1 MEANTSTSTAPA
13 TLPDLLRQAAKR
25 FSKHR
30 AILFGGRTLDYASFD
45 GLSDRFAGALAAQ
58 GIVKGDRVGL
68 YCVNSD
74 AFAIAYFGIIKAGAT
89 VVPINLLLNPKEIAF
104 ILADAG
110 AKALIYHEAFGTAV
124 QSLKSNVQSDFRSL
138 WTLGLGLSSCAS
150 ENRWYSP
157 PPVSP
162 TRNGSECSGASA
174 GAKADCSECI
184 RAHGAQGATPNQLRR
199 KSWLLHLL
207 WSVRT

>member
-74 AFAIAYFGIIKAGAT
+74 AFAIAYFGILKAGAT

-104 ILADAG
+104 ILSDAG
-110 AKALIYHEAFGTAV
+110 AKALVYHEAFAAAV
-124 QSLKSNVQSDFRSL
+124 QSFKSNVQSLEFAVCIGTAKVHPDDF
-138 WTLGLGLSSCAS
+138 
-150 ENRWYSP
+150 
-157 PPVSP
+157 
-162 TRNGSECSGASA
+162 
-174 GAKADCSECI
+174 
-184 RAHGAQGATPNQLRR
+184 
-199 KSWLLHLL
+199 L
-207 WSVRT
+207 WSDFIANQHPASGIQHPDDLAAIIYTSGTTGRPAIRPMAWASSAAWS